1 MTSTDT
7 GARIA
12 VFAANRHAVAPGP
25 AQPFWRLTDRLATY
39 LNCRREYGRLL
50 DMPDYLLTDVGLTR
64 AQIAE
69 IKRVLR
75 P

>member
-7 GARIA
+7 GPRIA
-12 VFAANRHAVAPGP
+12 VFAANRHAAPPGP
-25 AQPFWRLTDRLATY
+25 AQPFWRLADRLATY
-39 LNCRREYGRLL
+39 LTRRREYGRLL

-69 IKRVLR
+69 IKRDLR